1 MIEVR
6 NLTKAY
12 DGFIAVNNISFKL
25 EKGEIVA
32 FLGPNGAGKTT
43 TLRVLTG
50 YFPPTS
56 GYCEIGGYNILEHP
70 LEVKKL
76 IGYLPETN
84 PLYEEMTPREYLS
97 FLGNIHGVQRLPH
110 RIDEVSEQLG
120 ICDVL
125 DRPIREISRGYKRR
139 VGLAQAILHDPPIL
153 ILDEPTEGLDP
164 IQSIQ
169 VRDLIKELGKEK
181 TILLSTHILP
191 EAETI
196 AKRIIII
203 HKGEIVA
210 DTPRDKLHE
219 ISGGETIIYAEIEGP
234 TDIDWSGIPDII
246 DAKIVKSIES
256 RHVWELKSH
265 TDIRPQIF
273 KLVKDRGW
281 TLWGLESKHLSL
293 EEIFAQLTRE

>member
-1 MIEVR
+1 MIAVR

-43 TLRVLTG
+43 TLRVITG

-56 GYCEIGGYNILEHP
+56 GYCEIGGYNIIEHP

-97 FLGNIHGVQRLPH
+97 FLGNIHGVESLSH

-120 ICDVL
+120 ICDIL

-169 VRDLIKELGKEK
+169 VRELINELGKEK

-191 EAETI
+191 EAESI

-219 ISGGETIIYAEIEGP
+219 ISGGKAIIHAEIEGP
-234 TDIDWSGIPDII
+234 TDIDWSGIPDVIA
-246 DAKIVKSIES
+246 AKIVKSIES
-256 RHVWELKSH
+256 RYVWELKSH
-265 TDIRPQIF
+265 TDIRPQVF
-273 KLVKDRGW
+273 NFVKERGW